1 MKRRIF
7 LIVSSIEKG
16 GTQKIILDLFNYWKK
31 KGHNV
36 KIITFDKK
44 IDLKI
49 KKNLI
54 NLKLQN
60 TSKNL
65 FHAIFNNLKRI
76 YKLRNIIK
84 NNKYNHIVSF
94 ISTTNIL
101 AIISNIGLK
110 NNLIISERNDPELQN
125 IGYIWI
131 ILRKVFYRYAD
142 KVSANSKKACTY
154 LEKFVPKKKIFF
166 IPNHIFLNKNKQKI
180 KKDKILLAIGRL
192 HYQKGFDTLIDSFNL
207 SKIYKIGWK
216 LVILGKG
223 PEEKFLKK
231 KVKNLKLSNKVL
243 FKGFKDPMPWYK
255 KSKIFV
261 LSSRYE
267 GTPNVL
273 LEAVSMHLPTI
284 ITNSC
289 YGAKYYL
296 KNNISTLEA
305 PVNNYKALS
314 KLIQKLANNN
324 NLQKKISNEAYKNM
338 KRLGNYKKIFRMWDS
353 FLKEI

>member
-1 MKRRIF
+1 MKKKIY
-7 LIVSSIEKG
+7 LIVSSIQTG
-16 GTQKIILDLFNYWKK
+16 GTQKIILDLFNYWKV

-44 IDLKI
+44 INSKV
-49 KKNLI
+49 KKSLI
-54 NLKLQN
+54 NLELQN

-65 FHAIFNNLKRI
+65 FQAMFNNLKRI
-76 YKLRNIIK
+76 YELRKVIK
-84 NNKYNHIVSF
+84 KKQHSHIFSF

-110 NNLIISERNDPELQN
+110 NNLIICERNDPELQN
-125 IGYIWI
+125 IGKIWV
-131 ILRKVFYRYAD
+131 ILRKILYRYAD
-142 KVSANSKKACTY
+142 KVTANSKKACKY
-154 LEKFVPKKKIFF
+154 LENFVPKKKIFF
-166 IPNHIFLNKNKQKI
+166 IPNHIFFYKS
-180 KKDKILLAIGRL
+180 KKKLKKEKILLAIGRL
-192 HYQKGFDTLIDSFNL
+192 HYQKGFDTLIDSFSL
-207 SKIYKIGWK
+207 SKVYKFGWK

-231 KVKNLKLSNKVL
+231 KVKNLKLVNKVL

-273 LEAVSMHLPTI
+273 LEAVSMRLPTI

-296 KNNISTLEA
+296 KNNISTLEV
-305 PVNNYKALS
+305 PVNNSEALS
-314 KLIQKLANNN
+314 RLILKLVNNN
-324 NLQKKISNEAYKNM
+324 NLQKKISNEAYK
-338 KRLGNYKKIFRMWDS
+338 KIKKLANYKKIFRMWDF